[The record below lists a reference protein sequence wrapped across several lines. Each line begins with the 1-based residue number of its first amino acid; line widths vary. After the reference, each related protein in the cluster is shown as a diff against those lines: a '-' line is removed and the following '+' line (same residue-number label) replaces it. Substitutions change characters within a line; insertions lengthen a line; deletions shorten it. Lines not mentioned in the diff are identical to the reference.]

1 MYLYL
6 FIITKTSDSLAH
18 ENWGYPAALV
28 NNLSRL
34 LLLRIDVHGILNAV
48 RKGKRANSSEGRAA
62 RARQSE
68 LGGDGALAAVGFCWT
83 LL

>member
-1 MYLYL
+1 MLKHMYLYL

-28 NNLSRL
+28 
-34 LLLRIDVHGILNAV
+34 LRIDVHGILNAV

-62 RARQSE
+62 RARQGE
-68 LGGDGALAAVGFCWT
+68 LGHGDDGALAAVGVCWT

>member
-1 MYLYL
+1 MLKHMYLYL

-34 LLLRIDVHGILNAV
+34 LLLRIDV

-62 RARQSE
+62 RARQGE
-68 LGGDGALAAVGFCWT
+68 LGDDGALAAVGFCWT